1 MARQNNFMTIHSSVN
16 LSATTGSGAARTV
29 VTPVGINYVRI
40 SSSGLAYVK
49 LDSATPTATVAAGI
63 AVNVGE
69 PITVI
74 IPTGYKVAAI
84 TASGTATV
92 NVTWLEG

>member
-1 MARQNNFMTIHSSVN
+1 MARQNNFMGIHSSEN
-16 LSATTGSGAARTV
+16 LAATTSSGATRSSAAL
-29 VTPVGINYVRI
+29 VGINYVRI

-49 LDSATPTATVAAGI
+49 LDSATPTSTVASGV

-69 PITVI
+69 PITVV
-74 IPTGYKVAAI
+74 IPTGYKIAAI

-92 NVTWLEG
+92 NITWLEG